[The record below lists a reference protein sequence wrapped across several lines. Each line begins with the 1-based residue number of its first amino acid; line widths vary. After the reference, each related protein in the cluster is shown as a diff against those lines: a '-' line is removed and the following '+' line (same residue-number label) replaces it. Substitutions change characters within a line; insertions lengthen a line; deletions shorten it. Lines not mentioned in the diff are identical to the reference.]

1 MADTVRQL
9 MEAMIPELE
18 DLESKGYFSRS
29 EIKQIVKKRQDF
41 EYALV
46 RRATLKRDFL
56 RLVEA
61 CKETA
66 AVRLML
72 LLFILP
78 SFPY

>member
-46 RRATLKRDFL
+46 RRQALKRDFL
-56 RLVEA
+56 RCVQ
-61 CKETA
+61 TSA
-66 AVRLML
+66 AVRAHVDPL
-72 LLFILP
+72 LA
-78 SFPY
+78 SQC